1 MTSRP
6 TSAAARRPAWRV
18 VVAFAIGIVLLALAV
33 RQVDWAQ
40 VLQALRGVSPL
51 WLAAGALGFAA
62 THMMLAV
69 RWRALVDS
77 DEPIPIG
84 DAFDFVMIGAAAGLV
99 LPARLNDVARAVAA
113 GRYHALSASR
123 LLGTIVVERLLD
135 VIAILGFGVA
145 LSALMRI
152 PPLVQGALTTLF
164 ALAVAAT
171 AVLWLGER
179 GPLGMIA
186 RGVARW
192 RGPLSRTLP
201 IFTRF
206 LTGVGVLR
214 HPGRLPVALVA
225 ALAAWVCSA
234 VAATCNV
241 AAFGFDV
248 PWYAGAFVVLVIN
261 LGGIIPA
268 PPAGVGVYH
277 YLAMLALS
285 PWVADSS
292 AAFAF
297 ALVAHASSFAS
308 TLILGSA
315 SLARK
320 GVSLAGLRRM
330 AASGGGASLDPNG

>member
-1 MTSRP
+1 MSGV
-6 TSAAARRPAWRV
+6 AAGGATRRSSWRI
-18 VVAFAIGIVLLALAV
+18 VVAFAVGAVLLALAV
-33 RQVDWAQ
+33 RQVDWAL
-40 VLQALRGVSPL
+40 VVAALKGVSPL
-51 WLAAGALGFAA
+51 WLVAGVGAFTA
-62 THMMLAV
+62 TQVMLAL
-69 RWRALVDS
+69 RWRTLIEA
-77 DEPIPIG
+77 DEPISVA

-113 GRYHALSASR
+113 GRYHSLSASR

-145 LSALMRI
+145 LSLLMNI

-164 ALAVAAT
+164 AAAVAA
-171 AVLWLGER
+171 AGILWMGES
-179 GPLGMIA
+179 GPLGVMA
-186 RGVARW
+186 RWVARV

-201 IFTRF
+201 IFNRF
-206 LTGVGVLR
+206 LSGVAVLR
-214 HPGRLPVALVA
+214 APRRLPIALAVAL
-225 ALAAWVCSA
+225 LAWVCSA
-234 VAATCNV
+234 VAATCNI
-241 AAFGFDV
+241 AAFGFDT
-248 PWYAGAFVVLVIN
+248 PWYAGAFVILVIN

-285 PWVADSS
+285 PWIADSS

-308 TLILGSA
+308 TLVLGSA

-320 GVSLAGLRRM
+320 GMSLAGLRRLADAGPR
-330 AASGGGASLDPNG
+330 AANLT

>member
-1 MTSRP
+1 MSGPAPST
-6 TSAAARRPAWRV
+6 RRPPPWRV
-18 VVAFAIGIVLLALAV
+18 VLAFAIGIVLLALAV

-51 WLAAGALGFAA
+51 WLVGGAAGFAA
-62 THMMLAV
+62 THVMLAL
-69 RWRALVDS
+69 RWRALVES
-77 DEPIPIG
+77 DEPIPVA

-135 VIAILGFGVA
+135 VVAILGFGVA

-152 PPLVQGALTTLF
+152 PPFVQGALTTLF
-164 ALAVAAT
+164 AAAVAAT
-171 AVLWLGER
+171 VVLWLGEN

-201 IFTRF
+201 VFMRF
-206 LTGVGVLR
+206 LAGVGVMR
-214 HPGRLPVALVA
+214 QPRRLPVALGA
-225 ALAAWVCSA
+225 AIGAWLCSA

-285 PWVADSS
+285 PWVEDSS

-308 TLILGSA
+308 TLVLGSA

-320 GVSLAGLRRM
+320 GMSLAGLRRM
-330 AASGGGASLDPNG
+330 AAAGADAADGRHG